1 MHTSPGPS
9 TRPSR
14 RTNANTSTGRGFRAG
29 RLILELLMILLALV
43 FLVPFYFLLVNSV
56 KSFGD
61 ILTNSAGWPQAF
73 LWNNY
78 AEAWKITAFPKV
90 FGNSLLIAIISNVL
104 LALISSMAAYRMVRR
119 DTAFNRLLFAAF
131 VAAMVIPFQSI
142 MIPLVKVVSTLG
154 LMDTRTGLIICYLG
168 FGAPLSVF
176 LFHGFV
182 KSVPRE
188 IEEAGRVDGCS
199 TYGIFFRIV
208 LPLMQPI
215 IVTVIILN
223 ALWIW
228 NDYLMPSLI
237 LQSPGRQTIPIATYA
252 FFGQFTKQWDL
263 ALPALVLG
271 ITPIVIFFLAMQKY
285 IIEGIAQGSVKG

>member
-1 MHTSPGPS
+1 MEHA
-9 TRPSR
+9 RE
-14 RTNANTSTGRGFRAG
+14 GRISKI
-29 RLILELLMILLALV
+29 ILEILLIILGLL

-56 KSFGD
+56 KSYGD
-61 ILTNSAGWPQAF
+61 ILTNAAGLP
-73 LWNNY
+73 LSLKLDNY
-78 AEAWKITAFPKV
+78 LEAWRLTSFPKV
-90 FGNSLLIAIISNVL
+90 LMNSLIVTILSNLL
-104 LALISSMAAYRMVRR
+104 LALISAMTAYRMVRH
-119 DTAFNRLLFAAF
+119 DTLFNRILLGAF
-131 VAAMVIPFQSI
+131 VAAMVIPFQAV
-142 MIPLVKVVSTLG
+142 MIPLVKVVSTIG
-154 LMDTRTGLIICYLG
+154 LMDTRTGLILSYLG

-199 TYGIFFRIV
+199 NYGLFFRIV

-237 LQSPGRQTIPIATYA
+237 LQSPGLHTIPIATYA
-252 FFGQFTKQWDL
+252 FFGQYTKQWDL
-263 ALPALVLG
+263 ALPALTLG
-271 ITPIVIFFLAMQKY
+271 ITPIIIFFLFMQKY
-285 IIEGIAQGSVKG
+285 IIEGIASGSVKG